1 MSMLPAPYIRA
12 DRSTASV
19 MTAVCVALVPPS
31 VAAIYVFGIQA
42 ALRLTIGVLTA
53 CAADRLSGFR
63 SAFDGSAAVTGWI
76 LTLSCPV
83 GTPLWLLM
91 LGSLFAVFVMRDAFG
106 GIGNNLFNPAMAA
119 RAVML
124 AIFPA
129 QLTGY
134 TTTDALSSATPLAT
148 VNAALTWENLLPRL
162 IGTTG
167 GSMGETSAL
176 MIVLGAVWLLARRII
191 RWQVPILSL
200 LGFSIVSLL
209 TTGHILLPLLSGSI
223 LFGVVYIF
231 TDYTG
236 KPTTPLGEG
245 MFALGIGITVALLRA
260 YGRYPE
266 GVCFA
271 VLLWNLLT
279 PLIERLTAPRI
290 YGRKPYGRKQRI

>member
-1 MSMLPAPYIRA
+1 MSTLAAPYIRA
-12 DRSTASV
+12 DRSTASI
-19 MTAVCVALVPPS
+19 MTAVCVSLVPPS
-31 VAAIYVFGIQA
+31 VAAIYVFGWQA
-42 ALRLTIGVLTA
+42 ALRLVTGLLAA
-53 CAADRLSGFR
+53 CAADRLSGVR
-63 SAFDGSAAVTGWI
+63 RPFDGSAAVTGLV

-83 GTPLWLLM
+83 GTPLWLLI
-91 LGSLFAVFVMRDAFG
+91 LGAVFAVFITRDAFG

-124 AIFPA
+124 AVFPA

-134 TTTDALSSATPLAT
+134 TVPDALSAATPLAT
-148 VNAALTWENLLPRL
+148 IDTALTWDTVLPRV

-176 MIVLGAVWLLARRII
+176 MIALGAVFLLIRRVI
-191 RWQVPILSL
+191 RWQVPVLSL
-200 LGFSIVSLL
+200 LGFSAVSLL
-209 TTGHILLPLLSGSI
+209 TTGHIALPLLSGSI
-223 LFGVVYIF
+223 LFGAVYIF

-236 KPTTPLGEG
+236 KPTTPLGEAL
-245 MFALGIGITVALLRA
+245 FAFGVGVTVALLRA

-279 PLIERLTAPRI
+279 PLIERLTTPHI
-290 YGRKPYGRKQRI
+290 YGRKQRV